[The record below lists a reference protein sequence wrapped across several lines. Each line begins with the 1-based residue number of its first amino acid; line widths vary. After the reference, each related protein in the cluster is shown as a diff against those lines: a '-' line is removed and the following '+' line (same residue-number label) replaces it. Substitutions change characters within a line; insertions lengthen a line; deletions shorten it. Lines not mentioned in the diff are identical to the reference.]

1 MLDKMNVSLE
11 DQMAMDDMSIQY
23 DLEGAEGSLNNT
35 LYGRQGYAEKTLYT
49 PPQMDVDGNP
59 VDVGHSTS
67 QQLFEMTLNSELLLL
82 LEKKNGYHV
91 SFNEVR
97 LFLAGYLLG
106 QISDDKVVNILKWF
120 YVGSDYIESRLSED
134 YYNSAT
140 WILYKTFYDWL
151 YKRTL
156 DCF

>member
-11 DQMAMDDMSIQY
+11 DQLEMDNESDQRACE
-23 DLEGAEGSLNNT
+23 DVKVSLDTT

-49 PPQMDVDGNP
+49 PPQMDVDGNL
-59 VDVGHSTS
+59 VDVGRGTQ

-97 LFLAGYLLG
+97 LFLAGYLTG
-106 QISDDKVVNILKWF
+106 SVDNDKVVNILKWF
-120 YVGSDYIESRLSED
+120 YCGVDYIHNIDEYKQEFV
-134 YYNSAT
+134 
-140 WILYKTFYDWL
+140 LYETFYNWL